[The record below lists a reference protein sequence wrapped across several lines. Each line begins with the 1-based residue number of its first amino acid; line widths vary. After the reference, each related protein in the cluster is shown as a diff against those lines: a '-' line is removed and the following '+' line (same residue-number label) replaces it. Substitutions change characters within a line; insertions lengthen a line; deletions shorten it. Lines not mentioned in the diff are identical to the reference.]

1 MYVYYIHVYIS
12 IWQSLWQELVVIV
25 IVVLL
30 RLWVTV
36 SVWGDEGFC
45 CIIDCTHTHTYNFEP
60 LLTLALN

>member
-12 IWQSLWQELVVIV
+12 IWQPLWQELVVIV

-36 SVWGDEGFC
+36 SVWWETRAFVVLL
-45 CIIDCTHTHTYNFEP
+45 IAHTHTYTLKP